1 MKLTKDGATKE
12 LSNEKLIAMLLAD
25 GWVAEVAKVAEE
37 PTQEEAPKRGKRK
50 NDN

>member
-1 MKLTKDGATKE
+1 MKLTKDGATKDV
-12 LSNEKLIAMLLAD
+12 SNEALIAMLLAD
-25 GWVAEVAKVAEE
+25 GWVAEVAVE